1 MVYPWKIRRVLF
13 ATDFLES
20 SRLALDYAVA
30 IASRFDAALVMLHVV
45 ELSNPAREAEV
56 ETHTPSVS
64 RRLAEQRLA
73 GLASGVRRNGI
84 TVETLVLDGI
94 PCETILKTIPTLSV
108 DLLVI
113 GIHGVHHGLE
123 HLLIGSN
130 AEHLLLSAECPTLTV
145 GAHVLAGVDLG
156 FHPREILFLSD
167 LTPASVAAAPYAL
180 QLAREFQTELRVL
193 QLMPER
199 AVKDKTIQSKMAAEW
214 DHQVTAEFGRLGES
228 VDEWSKCSKRN
239 VGLDDLQLIAS
250 SYSDDLILIGVKP
263 ETKLGRH
270 LHASFAYYTLAHAA
284 CPVLSIG

>member
-1 MVYPWKIRRVLF
+1 MVYPWKIRRILF

-30 IASRFDAALVMLHVV
+30 LASRFSATLMMLHVV

-64 RRLAEQRLA
+64 RRLAEQRLN

-84 TVETLVLDGI
+84 AVETHVLDGI
-94 PCETILKTIPTLSV
+94 PCETILRSIPELSA

-113 GIHGVHHGLE
+113 GIHGVHRGLE

-130 AEHLLLSAECPTLTV
+130 AEHLLLSSPCPTLTI

-156 FHPREILFLSD
+156 FSPKKILFLSD
-167 LTPASVAAAPYAL
+167 LTLASVVATPYAI
-180 QLAREFQTELRVL
+180 QMAREFKVELVIL
-193 QLMPER
+193 QMLPEI
-199 AVKDKTIQSKMAAEW
+199 AEEEEQVGLEMVAEW
-214 DHQVTAEFGRLGES
+214 DKRVTTELERVGENIA
-228 VDEWSKCSKRN
+228 DWSQASRRN
-239 VGLDDLQLIAS
+239 VTLDELILIEE
-250 SYSDDLILIGVKP
+250 SYSDDLILLGVKS
-263 ETKLGRH
+263 ETRIGRH
-270 LHASFAYYTLAHAA
+270 LHTSFAYHTLAHAA